1 MHGEGS
7 EHMSKEDSPAKL
19 AIIHE
24 WDSWSNT
31 HSDPGGMLFF
41 MHLRRDRPDLLLDFK
56 TPGEKWPLVH
66 AWLLQEGKV
75 KE

>member
-1 MHGEGS
+1 
-7 EHMSKEDSPAKL
+7 MSKEDSPAKL
-19 AIIHE
+19 AVIQE
-24 WDSWSNT
+24 WDSWSKT
-31 HSDPGGMLFF
+31 HSDSGGMLFF
-41 MHLRRDRPDLLLDFK
+41 MHLRKKRPDLLLDFK